1 MAHQMP
7 GRTDCEDYINKS
19 TDATELVQN
28 ARHPA
33 YKTTLFYCFLL
44 GIARMV
50 KAPPLGELPAFG
62 WLRGCAVH
70 CRAFLFRPFCHLHGP
85 LPALRA
91 TSPIGGGFTGEAER
105 GDVKAPLSGELSSGA
120 RLRGKAPPWEA

>member
-7 GRTDCEDYINKS
+7 GRTDCEVYINKS

-33 YKTTLFYCFLL
+33 YKTTLFHCFLL
-44 GIARMV
+44 GIVRMV

-62 WLRGCAVH
+62 WLRGCAGVQST
-70 CRAFLFRPFCHLHGP
+70 AALSSSGPSAISLGPYRPCGP
-85 LPALRA
+85 PPPL
-91 TSPIGGGFTGEAER
+91 GEAFR
-105 GDVKAPLSGELSSGA
+105 G
-120 RLRGKAPPWEA
+120 RLYGRP